1 MGPQGVHGPQARTE
15 NHCFQ
20 SLYGVQTCFREL
32 RLTASPGHRFKTRF
46 AASSI
51 YLEV

>member
-1 MGPQGVHGPQARTE
+1 MCSIAVYLQRKHDLTWLD
-15 NHCFQ
+15 
-20 SLYGVQTCFREL
+20 LYGVQTCFREL